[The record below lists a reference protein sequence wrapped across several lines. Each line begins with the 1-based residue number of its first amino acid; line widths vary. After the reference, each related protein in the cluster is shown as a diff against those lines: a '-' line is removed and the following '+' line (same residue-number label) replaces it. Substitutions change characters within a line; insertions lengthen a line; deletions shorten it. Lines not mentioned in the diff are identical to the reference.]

1 MKFLHISTIR
11 TGITCIQI
19 IKDTVLIM
27 AETRKDIIIFGATG
41 YTGKV
46 AVEELV
52 ALIKAKGKMTWGIAG
67 RNKAKLEEVLADVS
81 KKTGENLQDVSV
93 IVANVDDPES
103 LNNMAKQAKVIV
115 NCVGPYRHWGEQVVK
130 ASVEN
135 GAHHVDVSGEPQYM
149 ERMQLDYHKKA
160 AEKGVYVVSACGF
173 DSIPAEIGVLYFLE
187 KFGDGDVNSIETYLS
202 SKQKGGGGGAS
213 IHYGTWESAVYG
225 LAHYNELRPLRQKL
239 FPKRLPQMSPK
250 LKPRGA
256 VHRSPMGPGWC
267 LPFLGSDLSV
277 MKRSQY
283 YYHEVEGKRPL
294 QIQCYLT
301 FPSLLVALGVS
312 MVAAVFFCLS
322 KFSFG
327 RSLLLKYP
335 RFFSCGM
342 MSHEGP
348 TEENRKNAYFE
359 TAFRGEG
366 WSEKLAEGTDQHTG
380 PPDTVLVTKVSA
392 MDPAYGFTTRCLLL
406 CATTILN
413 EHDKMPGNGGV
424 YPPGAAFANT
434 SLMSEL
440 ENFGGMKLE
449 VVKREQAKL

>member
-1 MKFLHISTIR
+1 MHILYLHT
-11 TGITCIQI
+11 TTEFNY
-19 IKDTVLIM
+19 LIM

-67 RNKAKLEEVLADVS
+67 RNKSKLEEVLADVS

-103 LNNMAKQAKVIV
+103 LNNMAKQAKMIV

-130 ASVEN
+130 ASIEN
-135 GAHHVDVSGEPQYM
+135 GAHHVDVSGEPQ
-149 ERMQLDYHKKA
+149 KA

-173 DSIPAEIGVLYFLE
+173 DSIPAEIGVLYFLQ
-187 KFGDGDVNSIETYLS
+187 KFGDGDVNSVETYLS

-256 VHRSPMGPGWC
+256 VHRNPLGSGWC

-283 YYHEVEGKRPL
+283 HYHEVEEKRPL

-312 MVAAVFFCLS
+312 LVAAVFFCLS
-322 KFSFG
+322 KFSCG
-327 RSLLLKYP
+327 RTLLLKYP

-348 TEENRKNAYFE
+348 TEESRKN
-359 TAFRGEG
+359 
-366 WSEKLAEGTDQHTG
+366 
-380 PPDTVLVTKVSA
+380 VSA

-424 YPPGAAFANT
+424 YPPGAAFAKT

-440 ENFGGMKLE
+440 QTFGGMKLE